1 MKMLL
6 KLVAICLLTNAMI
19 TWGADWPNWGGH
31 DDRNMV
37 SSEKGLPD
45 SFVPGDKQPSGGGID
60 MATARNVKWAAR
72 LGTAAYGNPTVAKGR
87 VFVGTDSE
95 TITEDPRFKR
105 TPGGL
110 VKCLD
115 EATGKL
121 LWQWVVPERINLATN
136 LHFGLQRLGTCSSP
150 TVDGDRVYV
159 VTSSAEVLCLDV
171 RGQANGNDG
180 PVKDEDKLM
189 VQPGQP
195 PVEPTAA
202 DGDVIWRYDLI
213 NELGVHP
220 HDAVS
225 CSILAHGDL
234 LYLSTCN
241 GVDKSHEKIL
251 APDAPA
257 FIALDKRTGRLAA
270 VENEKISTRLFHAQW
285 SSPSLGKVGKK
296 ALVFVGGSDGFCY
309 AFEALDKVPAKAT
322 TLKTAW
328 KYDCNPP
335 NYRFRDGQPV
345 RYMAGDKRKKDS
357 PNKNDGTY
365 VGPSEIIA
373 TPVFY
378 HDRVYVAI
386 GEDPAHGRGKGMLHC
401 IDATK
406 TGDITQSGRIWTYDG
421 MDRTIA
427 TAAVADG
434 LVYIPD
440 IAGRLHC
447 LDAETGKCYWVYET
461 KTETWGG
468 PLVADGKLYF
478 GNQKEFF
485 VMATGKEA
493 RVLSRVRLGS
503 PVYSTPIAA
512 NGVVY
517 AASQNYL
524 WAAQSL
530 PEKFL
535 DHSSSPAAGQ

>member
-1 MKMLL
+1 M
-6 KLVAICLLTNAMI
+6 
-19 TWGADWPNWGGH
+19 
-31 DDRNMV
+31 
-37 SSEKGLPD
+37 
-45 SFVPGDKQPSGGGID
+45 
-60 MATARNVKWAAR
+60 
-72 LGTAAYGNPTVAKGR
+72 
-87 VFVGTDSE
+87 
-95 TITEDPRFKR
+95 
-105 TPGGL
+105 
-110 VKCLD
+110 
-115 EATGKL
+115 
-121 LWQWVVPERINLATN
+121 
-136 LHFGLQRLGTCSSP
+136 
-150 TVDGDRVYV
+150 
-159 VTSSAEVLCLDV
+159 
-171 RGQANGNDG
+171 
-180 PVKDEDKLM
+180 
-189 VQPGQP
+189 
-195 PVEPTAA
+195 
-202 DGDVIWRYDLI
+202 
-213 NELGVHP
+213 
-220 HDAVS
+220 
-225 CSILAHGDL
+225 
-234 LYLSTCN
+234 
-241 GVDKSHEKIL
+241 
-251 APDAPA
+251 
-257 FIALDKRTGRLAA
+257 
-270 VENEKISTRLFHAQW
+270 FHAQW

-296 ALVFVGGSDGFCY
+296 ALVCVGGSDGFCY
-309 AFEALDKVPAKAT
+309 AFEALNKVPAKPA

-530 PEKFL
+530 PEKFR
-535 DHSSSPAAGQ
+535 DQSSSPTTGQ